1 MTKGAVR
8 RCHAPKLLARAVS
21 VAALIVI
28 PRATPMA
35 QASREFPEGAAALTT
50 WFTHVQR
57 DELDS
62 LPALLAPDFVFVTDG
77 ARFDRTAFVAMIKR
91 LGISHPRVQ
100 LSNIVAHHAGDV
112 GYLVYDRVESFES
125 AGHHEGR
132 TGNRH
137 DGANAK
143 GRPLAHSALDHDVAG
158 LLKADERQG

>member
-21 VAALIVI
+21 AAALIVI

-77 ARFDRTAFVAMIKR
+77 TRFDRKTFVDMIKG

-125 AGHHEGR
+125 RGTTKVVPETGTMVLTRRDGR
-132 TGNRH
+132 W
-137 DGANAK
+137 
-143 GRPLAHSALDHDVAG
+143 LIALWTTTSPAS
-158 LLKADERQG
+158 

>member
-28 PRATPMA
+28 PRATPLA

-50 WFTHVQR
+50 WFAHVQR

-125 AGHHEGR
+125 RGTTKVVPETGTMVLTRRDGR
-132 TGNRH
+132 W
-137 DGANAK
+137 
-143 GRPLAHSALDHDVAG
+143 LIALWTTTSPAS
-158 LLKADERQG
+158 